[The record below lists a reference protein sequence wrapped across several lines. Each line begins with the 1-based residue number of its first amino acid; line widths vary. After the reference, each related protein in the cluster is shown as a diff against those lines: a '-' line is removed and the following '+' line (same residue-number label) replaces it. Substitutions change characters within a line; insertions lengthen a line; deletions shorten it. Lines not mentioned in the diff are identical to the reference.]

1 MSPRPVVVD
10 INRLVVEGPEGA
22 LDPAT
27 LEANLPDAIRREL
40 SVELP
45 SDESSGAIAERVE
58 AAIGRAVEG
67 EATA

>member
-10 INRLVVEGPEGA
+10 VDRLVVEGPEGA
-22 LDPAT
+22 LDKAT

-45 SDESSGAIAERVE
+45 NDESPDPIAERVE
-58 AAIGRAVEG
+58 AAIGRAIQG
-67 EATA
+67 ESTR